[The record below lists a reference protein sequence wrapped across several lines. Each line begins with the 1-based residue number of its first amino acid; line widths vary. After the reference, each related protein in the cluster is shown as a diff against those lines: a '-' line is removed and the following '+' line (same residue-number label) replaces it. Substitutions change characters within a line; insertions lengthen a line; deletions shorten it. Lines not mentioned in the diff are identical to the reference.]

1 MNDKKRP
8 TGDYG
13 QQHGRD
19 LKRSNPAVVSVL
31 TNDLSVVR
39 ILRESSL

>member
-1 MNDKKRP
+1 MTKK
-8 TGDYG
+8 TIEDYG

-39 ILRESSL
+39 ILRESPL